1 MVLMQRPAQGVR
13 RGPTLAQT
21 YQPRSNSMDVLRLV
35 LATAVAVVH
44 ASAIA
49 YGHQPHLWGTQV
61 GALAV
66 DGFFVLSGF
75 LITSS
80 YLRLNAPVK
89 YVWHRFLRIMPAFW
103 AVLLFTAFVVAPIVA
118 VVEGRTAWS
127 ALTGP
132 NPSWTYITRNFF
144 LYISDFSVGGLPQQ
158 TATPGVINGALWTL
172 FFEAVCYGLILVL
185 GVAGLLH
192 RRRWVPVALTVLT
205 WAALLADELGVPM
218 RGELFLRFF
227 FIFLLGTLAYLFRD
241 RIPMTGPLVVA
252 AAALFVVSTFLLV
265 DYRPLGGVAFAYLIV
280 YAMAC
285 TPWLRR
291 RLRHD
296 LSYGIYVLHWP
307 VLTILVLSGATVL
320 TQVGYTLLGLA
331 VTAALAWVSW
341 TFLESP
347 SLARKDDLPQRLSR
361 IGAR

>member
-1 MVLMQRPAQGVR
+1 MALMQRSPRGTR
-13 RGPTLAQT
+13 RGPTLEGA

-35 LATAVAVVH
+35 LASMVAVVH

-61 GALAV
+61 GDLAV

-80 YLRLNAPVK
+80 YLRLQAPVK

-103 AVLLFTAFVVAPIVA
+103 AVLLLTAFVVAPIVA
-118 VVEGRTAWS
+118 ALEGRPAWS
-127 ALTGP
+127 AFTAP
-132 NPSWTYITRNFF
+132 DPSWQYVTHNFF
-144 LYISDFSVGGLPQQ
+144 LYVSDFSVGGLPQH

-172 FFEAVCYGLILVL
+172 FYEAVCYGLILVL
-185 GVAGLLH
+185 GVIGVLQ
-192 RRRWVPVALTVLT
+192 RRRWVPVALTVLA

-241 RIPMTGPLVVA
+241 RILMTGSLVVA
-252 AAALFVVSTFLLV
+252 AAVLFIASTYLLD

-291 RLRHD
+291 RLRRD

-307 VLTILVLSGATVL
+307 VLTIFVLAGATVL
-320 TQVGYTLLGLA
+320 TQVGYTLLALA

-347 SLARKDDLPQRLSR
+347 SLARKDALPQRLAR